1 MPRIIAGSA
10 RGISLLVPEGLDTRP
25 TADSRKEAI
34 FSSIQFDIPGSRFL
48 DLFAGSGAAGL
59 EALSRGAQKAV
70 FVEAGHKA
78 AVCIQ
83 KNMEKTRLAQ
93 NARLLE
99 ETAEQAIGRL
109 AAEGETFDLIFL
121 DPPYHKGYEEQS
133 ISAIAEKGLLAE
145 GGKIVVESAA
155 DTEFCVPA
163 SFRVIKT
170 KIYRMTKF
178 TLLTRERGE
187 CE

>member
-10 RGISLLVPEGLDTRP
+10 RGIPLMAPDGLDTRP

-70 FVEAGHKA
+70 FVEAAHKA
-78 AVCIQ
+78 ALCIRQ
-83 KNMEKTRLAQ
+83 NMEKTKLSQ
-93 NARLLE
+93 GARLLE
-99 ETAEQAIGRL
+99 ETAEQAIFRL
-109 AAEGETFDLIFL
+109 AEEGEVFDIIFM
-121 DPPYHKGYEEQS
+121 DPPYHKGYEEQTVRAV
-133 ISAIAEKGLLAE
+133 IEKGLLAE
-145 GGKIVVESAA
+145 SGKLVVESAA
-155 DTEFCVPA
+155 DTDFNVPE
-163 SFRVIKT
+163 SLKVMKE
-170 KIYRMTKF
+170 KIYRTTKF
-178 TLLTRERGE
+178 TLLTRSQGE

>member
-109 AAEGETFDLIFL
+109 AAEGETFDLTFGLMHTIVKSAVIL
-121 DPPYHKGYEEQS
+121 IKVLSMVPEKRQT
-133 ISAIAEKGLLAE
+133 ISPDNFRKLEKG
-145 GGKIVVESAA
+145 
-155 DTEFCVPA
+155 FH
-163 SFRVIKT
+163 R
-170 KIYRMTKF
+170 
-178 TLLTRERGE
+178 TLPERILYE
-187 CE
+187 K

>member
-1 MPRIIAGSA
+1 MRVIAGTA
-10 RGISLLVPEGLDTRP
+10 RRLPLKTLEGLETRP
-25 TADSRKEAI
+25 TTDRIKETLFNI
-34 FSSIQFDIPGSRFL
+34 IQNDVNGCRFL

-121 DPPYHKGYEEQS
+121 DPPYHKGHEEQS
-133 ISAIAEKGLLAE
+133 VSAIAEKGLLAE

-178 TLLTRERGE
+178 TLLTREQGE